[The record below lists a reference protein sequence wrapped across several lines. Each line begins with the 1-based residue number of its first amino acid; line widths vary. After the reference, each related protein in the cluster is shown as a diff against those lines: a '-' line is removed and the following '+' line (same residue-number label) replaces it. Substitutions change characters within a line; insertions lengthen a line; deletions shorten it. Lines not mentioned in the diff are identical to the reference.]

1 MKKTIYQI
9 GSFIF
14 SEMKNTF
21 ALFIKIFLKTAI
33 ITTIL
38 FFILLEI
45 LVRINA
51 GASQPSPSPV
61 LDFVIETLVILGFA
75 FVYSLP
81 VAIAAGGIKVLWKL
95 CGIWSFVPLI
105 LIPASLVLVFWLS
118 SDWLYSAALN
128 VILEIERSA
137 QRHGME
143 STATALGGG
152 GVHAGPIAVIF
163 LVILIPYLLKDA
175 FYILTDAAVLAQF
188 SWFLLR
194 LIIVLIIG
202 IVPATV
208 ISGLGLAAAFIKRL
222 VLRFSEFKNRT
233 TMPDESIQ
241 TQQET

>member
-1 MKKTIYQI
+1 MKKIIYQI

-21 ALFIKIFLKTAI
+21 ALFIKIFFKTVI

-38 FFILLEI
+38 LFILLEI
-45 LVRINA
+45 LVRTNT
-51 GASQPSPSPV
+51 GASQPSSSPV
-61 LDFVIETLVILGFA
+61 LEFVIETLVIFGFA

-95 CGIWSFVPLI
+95 CGIWSLVPLI

-128 VILEIERSA
+128 VIHEIERSA

-143 STATALGGG
+143 STATALGG

-188 SWFLLR
+188 FWFLLR

-202 IVPATV
+202 IVPAAV
-208 ISGLGLAAAFIKRL
+208 ISAMGLAAAFIKRL

-233 TMPDESIQ
+233 NMPDESIQ